1 MNTDG
6 ELSALLQGW
15 QPNLKSETGF
25 NRSVWSRIEAGE
37 TSPSTGLYGL
47 FFWIQLFA
55 VPRVAVATLAV
66 ALFGGILIGGV
77 QARSAQEE
85 RYLLSQNPSMI
96 ASSDR

>member
-6 ELSALLQGW
+6 DLSALLRGW
-15 QPNLKSETGF
+15 QPELKSQSGF

-37 TSPSTGLYGL
+37 TNRAHGISGL
-47 FFWIQLFA
+47 FAWVQLLA
-55 VPRVAVATLAV
+55 VPRFAAATLAV

-85 RYLLSQNPSMI
+85 RYLLSQTPSAV
-96 ASSDR
+96 ASPDR